1 MGTKFSKSYFTR
13 VHSLVEGFVTL
24 SFPENE
30 GEMRS
35 RYLKKKISSAV
46 KEKKTKKLA
55 LDYDKLLFC
64 CWSNYLKKIIKT

>member
-13 VHSLVEGFVTL
+13 VHSLVERFVTS

-30 GEMRS
+30 GEIRS

-46 KEKKTKKLA
+46 KEKNKKKLA
-55 LDYDKLLFC
+55 LDYII
-64 CWSNYLKKIIKT
+64 NYFFVVSQIFLKNN